1 MHGHPTIQAR
11 PQATIVKNVA
21 AYLHVAFVACM
32 FAEGMNAFA
41 GPLDNDLQVAIINSK
56 ALGNNGANVQANKT
70 NAVVSTY
77 RATGDDNDKCKIK
90 AILVGKALFD
100 KVPTLVS
107 VDISFIDPQGRNS
120 IGMSIQKPT
129 IQEFAR
135 GKSKKET
142 LLNTIS
148 VHPVGAPVAA
158 SQAQGLSYNRSD
170 SKKLVA
176 SRGGFEYERRADHAE
191 SINMLI
197 SLESKNHLGIN
208 TAALIETFNEEERS
222 HDIQTF
228 TAANNKLNN
237 LIEASN
243 VLVRQ
248 KNMQGRGQTTSPV
261 APGPLQG
268 ERTTLWNSIQ
278 KMKIDG
284 INTADLESAFSSL
297 EAVVGQK
304 DEGFVR
310 LTVQQL
316 YGRIPQKYR

>member
-1 MHGHPTIQAR
+1 MQGHPTIQTS
-11 PQATIVKNVA
+11 PQATTAKNVA
-21 AYLHVAFVACM
+21 THLQVAFVICM
-32 FAEGMNAFA
+32 FAQGMNALA

-56 ALGNNGANVQANKT
+56 ALGNNGASVQANKT

-77 RATGDDNDKCKIK
+77 RAAGDDNDKCKIK

-107 VDISFIDPQGRNS
+107 VDISFIDPQGHSS

-129 IQEFAR
+129 IQEFAS

-148 VHPVGAPVAA
+148 VHPVGAPVAT
-158 SQAQGLSYNRSD
+158 SQAQDSSYNRSD
-170 SKKLVA
+170 TKKLIA
-176 SRGGFEYERRADHAE
+176 SKGGFDYERRAFHAE

-208 TAALIETFNEEERS
+208 TAALIETFNEEERAR
-222 HDIQTF
+222 DIQAF
-228 TAANNKLNN
+228 TAANNKLNS

-243 VLVRQ
+243 LLVQQ
-248 KNMQGRGQTTSPV
+248 KNVRGHGQTTSPV

-284 INTADLESAFSSL
+284 VNTTDLESAFSSL

-304 DEGFVR
+304 DEGFIR